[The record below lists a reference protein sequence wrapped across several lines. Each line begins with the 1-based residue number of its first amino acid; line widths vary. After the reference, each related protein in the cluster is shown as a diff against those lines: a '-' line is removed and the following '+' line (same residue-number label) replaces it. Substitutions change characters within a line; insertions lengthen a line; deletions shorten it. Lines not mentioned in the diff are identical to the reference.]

1 MNWWQ
6 RLLLLKK
13 SRFLVACTILI
24 LIFIKSILLQIILLK
39 KRHSI
44 SNSAQTI
51 IDKLRKLTLYRIFI
65 CLNFNVVERLPLN
78 KRRRFNLQLLI
89 SLNFRCSILNKLLLI
104 IIVLVVFILSGKR
117 TTFLKFNL
125 ERNIIFSY
133 TINLI
138 IIIEM

>member
-1 MNWWQ
+1 MNRWQ

-51 IDKLRKLTLYRIFI
+51 IYKLRKLTLNRIFI